1 MMGFLEGL
9 RLDTLLKRVCKSL
22 LKKRLGDLILGDLDL
37 DQFDIQLGRG
47 RLQLN
52 DLALNAEF
60 INRKVRFLSAP
71 PTLAL
76 AIPASSSPMCVVC
89 CVGGRRCPLSI
100 GSGGRFR
107 FCDVSITDFRA
118 HDVVW
123 MIESWP
129 WKAEN
134 LAVREVSLI
143 WLPGVLVMFDFE
155 F

>member
-47 RLQLN
+47 TLQLN

-60 INRKVRFLSAP
+60 VNRKVRFLSAP
-71 PTLAL
+71 PAC
-76 AIPASSSPMCVVC
+76 SRDSRVFFSHVC
-89 CVGGRRCPLSI
+89 WVGGRRCPLSI

-107 FCDVSITDFRA
+107 FCDGSIADWRA
-118 HDVVW
+118 HVVRT
-123 MIESWP
+123 IELFCG
-129 WKAEN
+129 KAEN
-134 LAVREVSLI
+134 LAVRRGILDLVAGSVSY
-143 WLPGVLVMFDFE
+143 V
-155 F
+155 